1 MAWQFL
7 KSLGLKNTLLFI
19 NSIGC
24 PECRP
29 KYLEVLRNYF
39 ANHVSELCF
48 DCKNRLEHN
57 VLRLLDCKQPGCQ
70 QIVNQAPKSIDYL
83 CLPCADHF
91 QQLKN
96 YLGILEIPFEVN
108 QRLVRGLDYYSRTVF
123 EIQPEEEKSQSTIV
137 GGGRYDGLIEML
149 GGKPTPAIGF
159 ATGIERIVLN
169 LKRQNIPVPP
179 VPAPQ
184 IFVACLGEAAR
195 NEAMKL
201 TAALRQHGIGVI
213 SATSAKSL
221 KAQMRQA
228 NNLKIARAVI
238 IGDVEV
244 KAGKA
249 ILRDMISAQQET
261 VKLSDLPGL
270 LK

>member
-1 MAWQFL
+1 
-7 KSLGLKNTLLFI
+7 
-19 NSIGC
+19 
-24 PECRP
+24 
-29 KYLEVLRNYF
+29 
-39 ANHVSELCF
+39 
-48 DCKNRLEHN
+48 
-57 VLRLLDCKQPGCQ
+57 
-70 QIVNQAPKSIDYL
+70 
-83 CLPCADHF
+83 
-91 QQLKN
+91 
-96 YLGILEIPFEVN
+96 
-108 QRLVRGLDYYSRTVF
+108 LDYYSRTVF
-123 EIQPEEEKSQSTIV
+123 EIQPEEEKSQSTIL

-159 ATGIERIVLN
+159 AAGMERMIMN

-201 TAALRQHGIGVI
+201 TAALRRQGTGVI

-228 NNLKIARAVI
+228 NNLKISKAVI
-238 IGDVEV
+238 IGDDEV
-244 KAGKA
+244 KAGTA
-249 ILRDMISAQQET
+249 ILRDMVSAQQET
-261 VKLSDLPGL
+261 VKMSELPEK

>member
-1 MAWQFL
+1 
-7 KSLGLKNTLLFI
+7 
-19 NSIGC
+19 
-24 PECRP
+24 
-29 KYLEVLRNYF
+29 
-39 ANHVSELCF
+39 
-48 DCKNRLEHN
+48 
-57 VLRLLDCKQPGCQ
+57 
-70 QIVNQAPKSIDYL
+70 
-83 CLPCADHF
+83 
-91 QQLKN
+91 LKN

-123 EIQPEEEKSQSTIV
+123 EIQPEEEKSQSTIL

-159 ATGIERIVLN
+159 AAGMERMVMN

-184 IFVACLGEAAR
+184 IFIACLGEAAR

-201 TAALRQHGIGVI
+201 TGALRKQGIGVI

-228 NNLKIARAVI
+228 NNLKISRAVI
-238 IGDVEV
+238 IGDDEV
-244 KAGKA
+244 KAGTA
-249 ILRDMISAQQET
+249 ILRDMTTSQQET
-261 VKLSDLPGL
+261 VKMSEL
-270 LK
+270 LEKLK